1 MIGGGLFAPTP
12 YDSGMRLPFADAVRV
27 AALLALA
34 LSRAT
39 AAEAPAFLLVGLDGK
54 TFFEAE
60 GSRNGPNGRDA
71 VAILDVSDEARPRV
85 AHSLPLDN
93 SVYGPPTN
101 LRITPDGRLGLVA
114 SSVLMRQ
121 EGTAWYARADDRL
134 HILDLAATPPR
145 LVETIRVGLQPSG
158 IAINRAGDLALVANR
173 EGRSVTA
180 LSIRGT
186 VVRSVATV
194 DVGDEAAAVA
204 ITPDGSRAFVAKNK
218 AARIGIL
225 AIEGTRLRYDPG
237 LDLPVGPGVYG
248 LAVTPDGTLAL
259 TGNTGPEPSDG
270 HADTVSVIRADAPRP
285 VVLDHVG
292 IGDTPE
298 ALAIAPDGRHAAVSV
313 VRGAS
318 APHASPTYTPTGRV
332 TLLALGPAGDV
343 RRVSDAEAGA
353 VTQGIVFSPSGAYVY
368 VGNYVDRTLGVYRV
382 AGDVLIDTGHRVP
395 LPGQPASLGG
405 R

>member
-1 MIGGGLFAPTP
+1 
-12 YDSGMRLPFADAVRV
+12 MRRSIANTLRT

-34 LSRAT
+34 VSGAAAADTT
-39 AAEAPAFLLVGLDGK
+39 ALILVGLDGK
-54 TFFEAE
+54 TFFEAQ
-60 GSRNGPNGRDA
+60 GGRNGPNGHDA
-71 VAILDVSDEARPRV
+71 VGILDVSDEAHPRLV
-85 AHSLPLDN
+85 HTLLLDN

-121 EGTAWYARADDRL
+121 EGPAWYAHADNRL
-134 HILDLAATPPR
+134 HVIDLAVKPPR
-145 LVETIRVGLQPSG
+145 LIETLKVGLQPSG
-158 IAINRAGDLALVANR
+158 IAINKVGDLMLIANR

-180 LSIRGT
+180 LTIRDT
-186 VVRSVATV
+186 VVRPVVTV

-204 ITPDGSRAFVAKNK
+204 FAPDGRRAFFAKNK
-218 AARIGIL
+218 AGKIGVL
-225 AIEGTRLRYDPG
+225 AIDHTDISYDRS
-237 LDLPVGPGVYG
+237 LDMPVGSGVYG
-248 LAVTPDGTLAL
+248 LDVTPDGTLAL

-270 HADTVSVIRADAPRP
+270 HADTVSVVQADAKRP
-285 VVLDHVG
+285 VVMDHVG

-318 APHASPTYTPTGRV
+318 APQGSPGYTPTSSV
-332 TLLALGPAGDV
+332 ALLAIDPEGRV
-343 RRVSDAEAGA
+343 RRVADAEAGA
-353 VTQGIVFSPSGAYVY
+353 VTQGIVFSPSGTYVY
-368 VGNYVDRTLGVYRV
+368 IGNYVDRTLGVYQV
-382 AGDVLIDTGHRVP
+382 TGDILTDTGTRIA

>member
-1 MIGGGLFAPTP
+1 MIGGGLFGPAP
-12 YDSGMRLPFADAVRV
+12 YNHGMRLPFADAVQV

-34 LSRAT
+34 LSHAT

-134 HILDLAATPPR
+134 HVLDLAAAPPR

-186 VVRSVATV
+186 VVRPVATV

-204 ITPDGSRAFVAKNK
+204 ITPDGTRAFVAKNK
-218 AARIGIL
+218 AARIGVL

-270 HADTVSVIRADAPRP
+270 HADTVSVIRADAARP

-332 TLLALGPAGDV
+332 TLLALEPAGDV

-382 AGDVLIDTGHRVP
+382 AGDALVDTGHRVP

>member
-1 MIGGGLFAPTP
+1 MTGGGLFGPAP
-12 YDSGMRLPFADAVRV
+12 YNHGMRLPFADAVRL
-27 AALLALA
+27 AALLGLA
-34 LSRAT
+34 LSHAA

-71 VAILDVSDEARPRV
+71 VAVLDVSDEARPRV

-121 EGTAWYARADDRL
+121 EGTAWYAHADDRL
-134 HILDLAATPPR
+134 HVLDLAATPPR

-158 IAINRAGDLALVANR
+158 IAVNRAGDLALVANR

-180 LSIRGT
+180 LTIRGT
-186 VVRSVATV
+186 FVRPVATV
-194 DVGDEAAAVA
+194 GVGDEAAAVA

-225 AIEGTRLRYDPG
+225 AIEGSRLRYDPN

-270 HADTVSVIRADAPRP
+270 HADTVSVIRADARRP

-318 APHASPTYTPTGRV
+318 AAHASPTYTPTGRV
-332 TLLALGPAGDV
+332 TLLAVGPAGDV
-343 RRVSDAEAGA
+343 RRVSDADAGA

-382 AGDVLIDTGHRVP
+382 AGDTLIDTGHRVP

>member
-1 MIGGGLFAPTP
+1 MTRSLARTL
-12 YDSGMRLPFADAVRV
+12 RT
-27 AALLALA
+27 AALLAFA
-34 LSRAT
+34 LPST
-39 AAEAPAFLLVGLDGK
+39 AIAESPAFILVGLDGK
-54 TFFEAE
+54 TFFEAQ
-60 GSRNGPNGRDA
+60 GGRNGPNGHDA
-71 VAILDVSDEARPRV
+71 VGIVDVSDEARPRLV
-85 AHSLPLDN
+85 HTLPLDN

-101 LRITPDGRLGLVA
+101 LRVTPDGRLGLVA

-121 EGTAWYARADDRL
+121 EGTAWYAQADNRL
-134 HILDLAATPPR
+134 HVIDLAALPPR
-145 LVETIRVGLQPSG
+145 LIETVTVGLQPSG
-158 IAINRAGDLALVANR
+158 LAISRAGDLAVVANR

-180 LSIRGT
+180 LTIRGT
-186 VVRSVATV
+186 VVRPVMTV

-204 ITPDGSRAFVAKNK
+204 FAPDGRRAFLAKNK
-218 AARIGIL
+218 VGKIGVL
-225 AIEGTRLRYDPG
+225 AIDGTTLSYDRN
-237 LDLPVGPGVYG
+237 LDMPVGPGVYG
-248 LAVTPDGTLAL
+248 LDVTPDGKLAL

-270 HADTVSVIRADAPRP
+270 HADTVSVIRADAQRP
-285 VVLDHVG
+285 VVIDHVG

-318 APHASPTYTPTGRV
+318 APQGSPGYTPSGV
-332 TLLALGPAGDV
+332 VALLAIDPNGLV
-343 RRVSDAEAGA
+343 RRVAEAEAGA

-382 AGDVLIDTGHRVP
+382 TGDTLTDTGTRVS